1 MDALAE
7 LFEKIRNEELSKGLF
22 LGLLHVLIGRT
33 IISPAGVVL
42 STGMT
47 FREVST
53 WLKKLRWDPDDVRE
67 LGLDPDTL
75 PLRDRQRYWFTAIC
89 QAQVGSAEA
98 IKAGEKFAA
107 KLRAAGYEV
116 KVK

>member
-7 LFEKIRNEELSKGLF
+7 LFEKIRSEELSKGLF

-33 IISPAGVVL
+33 VSSPSGAVL

-47 FREVST
+47 FREVAT
-53 WLKKLRWDPDDVRE
+53 WFKKLRWNPEDVRD

-75 PLRDRQRYWFTAIC
+75 PLRDRQRYWFVAIC
-89 QAQVGSAEA
+89 HAQVGSAAA

-107 KLRAAGYEV
+107 KLRTAGYEV
-116 KVK
+116 K

>member
-7 LFEKIRNEELSKGLF
+7 LFEKIRSEELSKGLF
-22 LGLLHVLIGRT
+22 LGLLHVFIGRT
-33 IISPAGVVL
+33 VAAPGGTVL

-47 FREVST
+47 FREVAT
-53 WLKKLRWDPDDVRE
+53 WLKKLRWNPEDVRD
-67 LGLDPDTL
+67 LGLDPDSL

-89 QAQVGSAEA
+89 HAQVGSSAA

-107 KLRAAGYEV
+107 NLRSAGYEV
-116 KVK
+116 K